1 MDKGSPFTLPTE
13 NEKYTDILW
22 EGFGKGE
29 TVTLTGDREFL
40 VADATPRDGST
51 PATPDKKPPEE
62 EINQVIEE
70 IRHSDAGATIHVDM
84 RKATVIP
91 KEVLEAIQGKEIN
104 IVLHME
110 GYSWSIGGTNVLADN
125 LKDTD
130 LEVKIDTDAIP
141 GSLVDSIAGGKP
153 ATQLSLT
160 HNGPFGFR
168 ADLTLNLGS
177 EYHGRTGN
185 LYYYDSSGKLVFR
198 NAGVIGT
205 DGQISLSFSHASDYV
220 VIIDADPSGNGSQ
233 DNTQNNSQSGSQNNN
248 QDNSQNN
255 GKETNPVERN
265 ESNGIP
271 NSRGSKGGKPKSPK
285 TGEY

>member
-1 MDKGSPFTLPTE
+1 MLFRS
-13 NEKYTDILW
+13 
-22 EGFGKGE
+22 
-29 TVTLTGDREFL
+29 
-40 VADATPRDGST
+40 
-51 PATPDKKPPEE
+51 
-62 EINQVIEE
+62 
-70 IRHSDAGATIHVDM
+70 
-84 RKATVIP
+84 
-91 KEVLEAIQGKEIN
+91 
-104 IVLHME
+104 
-110 GYSWSIGGTNVLADN
+110 
-125 LKDTD
+125 
-130 LEVKIDTDAIP
+130 
-141 GSLVDSIAGGKP
+141 
-153 ATQLSLT
+153 QLSLT